1 MSDQT
6 TSADGAEQ
14 PTSTGGTDRHL
25 AHTAAGAAVALT
37 ERYSVPNAGD
47 IDVYEQHGGYVG
59 LRTALE
65 MDPKDIIE
73 TVKTA
78 GVRGRGGAGFP
89 TGMKWSFVAQDTGKP
104 IYIVCN
110 ADEGEPGT
118 FKDREV
124 MELDPHQLV
133 EGMIVGGL
141 ALNSEQ
147 GYIYLRGE
155 FAYAGRQL
163 TRAIRQAYERGY
175 LGPDVMGSGKR
186 FDLTLHRGAGAYICG
201 EETALLD
208 SLEGRRGQPR
218 LRPPFPAT
226 HGLFGC
232 PTTVNNV
239 ESISSV
245 PFILRHGVD
254 WYRQWGTEKSA
265 GPKLMCIS
273 GEIERP
279 GNYEFA
285 LGTTVAEML
294 EAVGGMKDGRE
305 LKFFCPGGSSTPL
318 LPASAASTPYTYED
332 VMEAGS
338 MLGTGALM
346 LYSDATCVVDMV
358 LGWTRFYEHESC
370 GKCTPCREGGYWLS
384 QILHRIETGS
394 GRLEDLDLLQ
404 DICDNIFGRSFCAL
418 GDGMT
423 SPIVAS
429 LQHFREE
436 YLEHLRQ
443 GRCPLGTTPPRRDI
457 ATLDARSDEHGTVLP
472 PARGTEIPVATPAP
486 TTTAASPAP
495 AGQA

>member
-1 MSDQT
+1 MGQT
-6 TSADGAEQ
+6 G
-14 PTSTGGTDRHL
+14 PC
-25 AHTAAGAAVALT
+25 VALT
-37 ERYSVPNAGD
+37 ERYAIEGAHG

-59 LRTALE
+59 LRKALE
-65 MDPKDIIE
+65 MAPSEIID
-73 TVKTA
+73 TVKEA

-118 FKDREV
+118 FKDREL
-124 MELDPHQLV
+124 MEKDPHQLV
-133 EGMIVGGL
+133 EGMVVGGL
-141 ALNSEQ
+141 ALNAEQ

-155 FAYAGRQL
+155 FVFAGRRMAEAIREAYAK
-163 TRAIRQAYERGY
+163 GY
-175 LGPDVMGSGKR
+175 LGADVMGSGKR

-226 HGLFGC
+226 HGLYGC

-245 PFILRHGVD
+245 PFILRHGVE

-273 GEIERP
+273 GEVEKP

-285 LGTTVAEML
+285 LGTPVDEMIEACGGML
-294 EAVGGMKDGRE
+294 EGRK
-305 LKFFCPGGSSTPL
+305 LKFFCPGGSSTPM
-318 LPASAASTPYTYED
+318 LPASKADVAYTYED

-346 LYSDATCVVDMV
+346 LYSEQTCVVDTV
-358 LGWTRFYEHESC
+358 LRFTEFYEHESC
-370 GKCTPCREGGYWLS
+370 GKCTPCREGSYWLS
-384 QILHRIETGS
+384 QILRRIETGS
-394 GRLEDLDLLQ
+394 GRMADLDLLE
-404 DICDNIFGRSFCAL
+404 DLCDNIFGRVFCAL

-423 SPIVAS
+423 SSITS
-429 LQHFREE
+429 GLEYFREE
-436 YLEHLRQ
+436 FEAHIRER
-443 GRCPLGTTPPRRDI
+443 RCPLGATEPRNDI
-457 ATLDARSDEHGTVLP
+457 ATLEVHGGAGYAPETG
-472 PARGTEIPVATPAP
+472 AAEIPAMP
-486 TTTAASPAP
+486 TRSTAATTGATDASVA
-495 AGQA
+495 AGAGRQTTEGQA

>member
-1 MSDQT
+1 VSDTDSPPVGITGPVVAMS
-6 TSADGAEQ
+6 
-14 PTSTGGTDRHL
+14 
-25 AHTAAGAAVALT
+25 
-37 ERYSVPNAGD
+37 ERYEVPGAHD
-47 IDVYEQHGGYVG
+47 LEVYEQHGGYVG
-59 LRTALE
+59 LRKALE
-65 MDPKDIIE
+65 MAPADIIDA
-73 TVKTA
+73 VKA
-78 GVRGRGGAGFP
+78 SGLRGRGGAGFP

-104 IYIVCN
+104 VYVVCN

-118 FKDREV
+118 FKDRPL

-133 EGMIVGGL
+133 EGMIVAGL

-155 FAYAGRQL
+155 FAFAGRRL
-163 TRAIRQAYERGY
+163 ARAIAQAYDAGY
-175 LGPDVMGSGKR
+175 LGADVMGSGR
-186 FDLTLHRGAGAYICG
+186 RYDLVLHRAAGAYICG

-239 ESISSV
+239 ESIAAV

-254 WYRQWGTEKSA
+254 WFRQWGTEKSP
-265 GPKLMCIS
+265 GSKLIGVS
-273 GEIERP
+273 GEVQRP
-279 GNYEFA
+279 GNYEVA
-285 LGTTVAEML
+285 LGTPIAELVELAGGML
-294 EAVGGMKDGRE
+294 EGRE
-305 LKFFCPGGSSTPL
+305 LKFWCPGGSSTPL
-318 LPASAASTPYTYED
+318 LPAELIGTDYTFEAIAD
-332 VMEAGS
+332 AGS

-346 LYSDATCVVDMV
+346 IYSDRTCVVDMV

-384 QILHRIETGS
+384 QVLQRIETGT

-423 SPIVAS
+423 SPIVSS
-429 LQHFREE
+429 LKYFRED

-443 GRCPLGTTPPRRDI
+443 GRCPYGSTEPRRDI
-457 ATLDARSDEHGTVLP
+457 AVLEPVNSARGDVLP
-472 PARGTEIPVATPAP
+472 PATPES
-486 TTTAASPAP
+486 TTAN
-495 AGQA
+495 AGQRAPVRQA

>member
-1 MSDQT
+1 VSDPTPAAT
-6 TSADGAEQ
+6 T
-14 PTSTGGTDRHL
+14 PHP
-25 AHTAAGAAVALT
+25 AHTADHAAIGLT
-37 ERYSVPNAGD
+37 ERYGIPDAGD
-47 IDVYEQHGGYVG
+47 LAVYEQHGGYVG
-59 LRTALE
+59 LRRALE

-73 TVKTA
+73 TVKDA

-118 FKDREV
+118 FKDREL
-124 MELDPHQLV
+124 MERDPHQLV

-141 ALNSEQ
+141 ALNSEH

-155 FAYAGRQL
+155 FAYVGRRL
-163 TRAIRQAYERGY
+163 AKAIREAYAAGY
-175 LGPDVMGSGKR
+175 LGADVLGSGKR

-265 GPKLMCIS
+265 GPKLLCIS
-273 GEIERP
+273 GEVERP
-279 GNYEFA
+279 GNYEFG
-285 LGTTVAEML
+285 LGTTVQQML
-294 EAVGGMKDGRE
+294 DAVGGMKDGRE
-305 LKFFCPGGSSTPL
+305 LKFFCPGGSSTPY
-318 LPASAASTPYTYED
+318 LPASAADTPYTYEAL
-332 VMEAGS
+332 MEAGS

-346 LYSDATCVVDMV
+346 FYSDRTCIVDTT
-358 LGWTRFYEHESC
+358 LRYTQFYEHESC

-384 QILHRIETGS
+384 QVLQRIESGT

-436 YLEHLRQ
+436 YVEHVRQ
-443 GRCPLGTTPPRRDI
+443 GRCPLGATPPRRDI
-457 ATLDARSDEHGTVLP
+457 AVLEPRNLLGGEVLP
-472 PARGTEIPVATPAP
+472 PATPE
-486 TTTAASPAP
+486 TTSLSAGRVAP